1 MKSSVQICA
10 LGIAGI
16 FGAAF
21 AASSVRAFAQ
31 SFEDI
36 EALLAGHPSLQAL
49 AYQAEAHRER
59 SLTASALPDPVFSIG
74 INNFPIFDPSFSNS
88 LATHKA
94 IGIRQDFLN
103 NAVRAARS
111 GAARALAEQA
121 DRLRGA
127 QLAALRGELIALLH
141 DKARIERQRDL
152 TKARDEK
159 YEELT
164 EAVQAEIEAG
174 RPAVF
179 RLAEIEAER
188 TGVSRTLV
196 GLDQQE
202 TEIDARLIDLVGLV
216 PVTTAP
222 DIAPVKW
229 SGNVAD
235 FHAVQVADAGLEIA
249 DYSVDG
255 AKAARR
261 PRWGAQLTY
270 QQRESGANFDGD
282 DWVSGTVTFTV
293 PLWAAHNQK
302 PQLRAAKAD
311 RASAETRYQAAAR
324 NALVRYKNEAAA
336 WRASDNTLAILE
348 RNIAAIKDEMAAQ
361 MTVYES
367 GAGDYAPIIDGEIA
381 ILKIRADI
389 AGEAARRVGAIARMN
404 ALQAQ

>member
-1 MKSSVQICA
+1 M
-10 LGIAGI
+10 
-16 FGAAF
+16 
-21 AASSVRAFAQ
+21 
-31 SFEDI
+31 
-36 EALLAGHPSLQAL
+36 
-49 AYQAEAHRER
+49 
-59 SLTASALPDPVFSIG
+59 
-74 INNFPIFDPSFSNS
+74 
-88 LATHKA
+88 
-94 IGIRQDFLN
+94 
-103 NAVRAARS
+103 
-111 GAARALAEQA
+111 
-121 DRLRGA
+121 
-127 QLAALRGELIALLH
+127 
-141 DKARIERQRDL
+141 
-152 TKARDEK
+152 
-159 YEELT
+159 
-164 EAVQAEIEAG
+164 
-174 RPAVF
+174 F

-202 TEIDARLIDLVGLV
+202 TEINARLIDLVGLV

-336 WRASDNTLAILE
+336 WRASENTLAILE
-348 RNIAAIKDEMAAQ
+348 RNIVAIKDEMAAQ

-389 AGEAARRVGAIARMN
+389 AGEAARKVGAIARMN
-404 ALQAQ
+404 ALQAR